1 MKNEAR
7 HPLVRAYLG
16 DLDRALTGSDAREHA
31 ETMAEITEHLDQSV
45 PPESDAVHV
54 RRVLAELGPVESIAA
69 VAQPA
74 PQQKPGVDPLALA
87 TVTAA
92 GAAVVLL
99 FLMPFVAVPLA
110 VIALVLGVVQL
121 RTRRTSRTLAIV
133 GVVLAAVPVVMVILL
148 AVFLVQVRTVPA

>member
-45 PPESDAVHV
+45 PPESDVAHV

-74 PQQKPGVDPLALA
+74 PQQTPGVDPLALA
-87 TVTAA
+87 TVIAA
-92 GAAVVLL
+92 GAVVVLL

-110 VIALVLGVVQL
+110 LIALILGVVQL

-133 GVVLAAVPVVMVILL
+133 GVVLAAVPLAVVILV
-148 AVFLVQVRTVPA
+148 AVFLLQVGTVPA